1 MQVQISR
8 VITGQ
13 QNIKRWCAMLA
24 QLFARNFVA
33 MTDSTAN
40 YGIASVHAFNSNASE
55 LEIIIFL
62 HQRG

>member
-1 MQVQISR
+1 MQVQISC

-24 QLFARNFVA
+24 QLFARNLVA
-33 MTDSTAN
+33 MTGSTAN
-40 YGIASVHAFNSNASE
+40 YGIASMHAFNDASE